1 MKKTIRFTLLTALTV
16 LSTLSCIMLSGCNTI
31 KAVPLAY
38 SENEDKD
45 VAYIYFDLYKKSE
58 ISGATFITYDNKN
71 TPKPEKFSYYSP
83 VELPAGVPLK
93 LYLHIYYREP
103 RSDFGDD
110 SMCAACCT
118 TVVNSFE
125 AARDVD
131 KDIVFNITTP
141 LEAGK
146 EYTISY
152 RKGSGIPGS
161 SFVTLTENETKKVI
175 REIEFN

>member
-1 MKKTIRFTLLTALTV
+1 MRNTFKYTVLTV
-16 LSTLSCIMLSGCNTI
+16 FSIFSIIMCIFLSGCNTI

-38 SENEDKD
+38 SENEDKE
-45 VAYIYFDLYKKSE
+45 VAYVYFELYKKSE

-71 TPKPEKFSYYSP
+71 TPKAENFTYYSP
-83 VELPAGVPLK
+83 VELPAGVPVK
-93 LYLHIYYREP
+93 LYLHVYYKEP

-125 AARDVD
+125 AARDV
-131 KDIVFNITTP
+131 KEDIVFNIPP
-141 LEAGK
+141 LEPYV

-152 RKGSGIPGS
+152 RKGPGIPGTS
-161 SFVTLTENETKKVI
+161 YVTLTRNDTKEVI
-175 REIEFN
+175 RELPFN